1 MSPLT
6 EQVVVQISYPQ
17 SVRMPVQE
25 ALAIE
30 HPYRMGTDP
39 EWYVRLTRDR
49 ADLLIVRLNQ
59 IQGVKASLYGE

>member
-17 SVRMPVQE
+17 SVRLAVQE

-39 EWYVRLTRDR
+39 QWYVRLTRDR
-49 ADLLIVRLNQ
+49 GNLLVARLNQ
-59 IQGVKASLYGE
+59 IDGVKASLFGE